1 MNSKI
6 LFLPLAAVLALAAC
20 SPSAPPEAASES
32 HEPVAAAAAHSEEL
46 DVEQLKHQLDAGED
60 VFLLDVRTPPE
71 LAEHG
76 SIAGSVNIPIDD
88 LEGRIAEVPKDRPL
102 VVYCMR
108 GGRASRASEL
118 LAEHGYT
125 GVIKYGGI
133 TAWKEKGY
141 PVVYPEDGAA
151 GEPKK

>member
-1 MNSKI
+1 MSSK
-6 LFLPLAAVLALAAC
+6 FLSFSFAALLVLAAC
-20 SPSAPPEAASES
+20 SPQQTPEKVSES
-32 HEPVAAAAAHSEEL
+32 HEPAPAAAAESQEI
-46 DVEQLKHQLDAGED
+46 DVEQLKQRIDAGEN

-88 LEGRIAEVPKDRPL
+88 LETHLSEVPKDRPI

-108 GGRASRASEL
+108 GGRAARASAL
-118 LAEHGYT
+118 LEEKGYAD
-125 GVIKYGGI
+125 IKYGGI

-141 PVVYPEDGAA
+141 PVVYPEGQTPA
-151 GEPKK
+151 EHQK